1 MCCRPNKLRGI
12 EPRSGVNRSVH
23 RELPEQALLQIY
35 GETIRPLYRFV
46 SKRVGGDAALA
57 EDLVQDT
64 WMRALD
70 SWPAQGVPDEPL
82 AWLVRV
88 ARNSLIDHFR
98 RVTPQLVDPA
108 RLDLENAAFT
118 PDTPDLASVVSWGLA
133 RLRRRQA
140 RVLEAFYFDGRTTR
154 EIATEWKTSERAVE
168 GALRRARAKLKK
180 TLRPVMRPLDSK
192 RRGVEGASHAGPT
205 RTL

>member
-1 MCCRPNKLRGI
+1 MN
-12 EPRSGVNRSVH
+12 

-70 SWPAQGVPDEPL
+70 SWPARGVPDDPL

-98 RVTPQLVDPA
+98 RVTPQFVDPA
-108 RLDLENAAFT
+108 RLDLENAAFS
-118 PDTPDLASVVSWGLA
+118 PDAPDLASVVSWGLA
-133 RLRRRQA
+133 RLRRRHSE
-140 RVLEAFYFDGRTTR
+140 VLEAFYFDGKTTK
-154 EIATEWKTSERAVE
+154 EIATERATSERAIE

-180 TLRPVMRPLDSK
+180 TLTPVMRPVDPAT
-192 RRGVEGASHAGPT
+192 RRVVEGASHAGPT

>member
-1 MCCRPNKLRGI
+1 MN
-12 EPRSGVNRSVH
+12 
-23 RELPEQALLQIY
+23 RELPEQALLDVY
-35 GETIRPLYRFV
+35 RETIRPLYRFV
-46 SKRVGGDAALA
+46 SRRVGGDASLA

-70 SWPAQGVPDEPL
+70 SWPARGVPDEPL

-108 RLDLENAAFT
+108 RLDLENAAFS
-118 PDTPDLASVVSWGLA
+118 PDAPDLASVVSWGLA

-140 RVLEAFYFDGRTTR
+140 DVLEAFYFDGRTTR
-154 EIATEWKTSERAVE
+154 EIAAEWKTSERAVE

-180 TLRPVMRPLDSK
+180 TLKPVMRPLDPAK
-192 RRGVEGASHAGPT
+192 RRVVEGASHAGPT

>member
-1 MCCRPNKLRGI
+1 MN
-12 EPRSGVNRSVH
+12 
-23 RELPEQALLQIY
+23 RELPEQALLDVY
-35 GETIRPLYRFV
+35 RETIRPLYRFV
-46 SKRVGGDAALA
+46 SRRVGGDAALA

-70 SWPAQGVPDEPL
+70 SWPARGVPDEPR

-98 RVTPQLVDPA
+98 RVMPQLVDPA
-108 RLDLENAAFT
+108 RLDLENAAFS
-118 PDTPDLASVVSWGLA
+118 PDAPDIASVVNWGLA
-133 RLRRRQA
+133 RLRRRHSI
-140 RVLEAFYFDGRTTR
+140 VLEAFYFDGRTTR
-154 EIATEWKTSERAVE
+154 EIAAELRTSERAVE

-180 TLRPVMRPLDSK
+180 TLKPVMRPLDSK
-192 RRGVEGASHAGPT
+192 RRVVEGASHAGPT

>member
-1 MCCRPNKLRGI
+1 MN
-12 EPRSGVNRSVH
+12 

-35 GETIRPLYRFV
+35 AGTIRPLYRYL
-46 SKRVGGDAALA
+46 SKRVGGDVALA

-70 SWPAQGVPDEPL
+70 TWPSRGVPDEPL

-88 ARNSLIDHFR
+88 ARNSLVDHFR

-108 RLDLENAAFT
+108 RLDLENVAFT
-118 PDTPDLASVVSWGLA
+118 PDAPDLASVVSWGLA
-133 RLRRRQA
+133 RLRRRHSI
-140 RVLEAFYFDGRTTR
+140 VLEAFYFDGRTMR
-154 EIATEWKTSERAVE
+154 EIAAELKTTERAVE

-180 TLRPVMRPLDSK
+180 TLKPVMRPFDPK
-192 RRGVEGASHAGPT
+192 RRAVEGASHAGPT